1 MRLAGHAVAREAIDQ
16 RGGCFRRWASC
27 FPSVVG
33 VSCVYFFARVISVC
47 VVRVRYVTLR
57 TYARPL
63 SRSFLQP
70 VQIRSFHRLSRGS
83 RGRRA
88 LLSPTPS
95 PPLQLRT
102 CTLSTVNRV
111 KIVARERGPPLLA
124 WWPRGGTGARSGQ
137 EGRGPARPL
146 QDELHV
152 LWVRATVPWPLRTSR
167 SRNLRTGRN
176 SMAPVALPPASPG
189 DRESKTQRR
198 VEKARARTC
207 AAQTTTPMGDGLRA
221 RCTPLRHLRFVHISH
236 FNGRHPNPKVGWVA
250 VLTDPYTYAKYNR
263 PSIPL
268 RCCKISWTLN

>member
-1 MRLAGHAVAREAIDQ
+1 MGFLLSECRRRELRLFLRAGHQ
-16 RGGCFRRWASC
+16 
-27 FPSVVG
+27 
-33 VSCVYFFARVISVC
+33 CVCCAGT
-47 VVRVRYVTLR
+47 VRYVT
-57 TYARPL
+57 YVCSPFEPL
-63 SRSFLQP
+63 FPAAGPNKKLPPLVPGEPWAPRSP
-70 VQIRSFHRLSRGS
+70 V
-83 RGRRA
+83 
-88 LLSPTPS
+88 LSPTPS